1 VLAFVILLAPLVV
14 VGMGALLCLILGLFY
29 VLYLRP
35 LLDWLTRPAGGFFR
49 RVVFWP
55 LKKVGQAIGRFARAH
70 IAALLNA
77 YLARSGP
84 LVRLLE
90 NLTELTQRLA
100 GTLGDNAEATYKALV
115 TLRKVTIP
123 TLVEAAVKPVRV
135 LAQQADARLDVVEGK
150 LVAVEGNIR
159 AMLATLPWGAPSGLA
174 GAFTGWLNSYRQLWE
189 QFFDVAK
196 PQLAKLTTVDVPL
209 LWAEALAISS
219 YVYGKLEPRVKELE
233 LGFAS
238 VKSFLAGVPAS
249 TQAQLDKLINPAFFA
264 LAVGAA
270 LAKFAPNLFCKN
282 VTATTQRICGQDE
295 AMWAQLLAGTL
306 LFALVLDPR
315 ALAKVAEGVTGTL
328 EGVIRETAI
337 R

>member
-1 VLAFVILLAPLVV
+1 VLAFVIILAPLVV
-14 VGMGALLCLILGLFY
+14 AAVGALLCLILGLFY
-29 VLYLRP
+29 VLYLKP

-49 RVVFWP
+49 RLVFWP
-55 LKKVGQAIGRFARAH
+55 LKKAADAIERFVRGH
-70 IAALLNA
+70 IAALMNA
-77 YLARSGP
+77 YLARSKP

-123 TLVEAAVKPVRV
+123 TLIEAAVKPVRV
-135 LAQQADARLDVVEGK
+135 LAKQADARLDLLDGK
-150 LVAVEGNIR
+150 LNAVEGNVR

-209 LWAEALAISS
+209 LWKEALAISQ
-219 YVYGKLEPRVKELE
+219 YVYGKLEPRVETLEIGWASFKE
-233 LGFAS
+233 
-238 VKSFLAGVPAS
+238 FLLGVPAQ
-249 TQAQLDKLINPAFFA
+249 TQAQLDKIIAPAFFA
-264 LAVGAA
+264 LAVAAA
-270 LAKFAPNLFCKN
+270 LAKAAPNLFCKN
-282 VTATTQRICGQDE
+282 VTSTTQRICGQDE
-295 AMWAQLLAGTL
+295 SMWAQLLAGTL

-315 ALAKVAEGVTGTL
+315 ALAGIASGVAGAL
-328 EGVIRETAI
+328 DGVIRQTAI

>member
-1 VLAFVILLAPLVV
+1 VLALVPLLAPAAV
-14 VGMGALLCLILGLFY
+14 VGITALFLLIVALAYILW
-29 VLYLRP
+29 VQP
-35 LLDWLTRPAGGFFR
+35 LLDWLTRSTGGFFR
-49 RVVFWP
+49 RLVFWP
-55 LKKVGQAIGRFARAH
+55 VKKAGQAVRRFARAH

-90 NLTELTQRLA
+90 NLTELAQRLA

-209 LWAEALAISS
+209 LWKEALAISS
-219 YVYGKLEPRVKELE
+219 YVYGKLEPRVQELE

-238 VKSFLAGVPAS
+238 FKAFLAGLPAK
-249 TQAQLDKLINPAFFA
+249 TQEQLDGLIAPAAFA
-264 LAVGAA
+264 AAVAAA

-315 ALAKVAEGVTGTL
+315 ALAKVAAGVTGTL
-328 EGVIRETAI
+328 AGVIRETAI